1 MTEKPDAYTERAPRV
16 RATGPGTQA
25 DQRAAAPATDLAGD
39 WQTGRLSYN
48 QDHLAHSGVTVL
60 TGGPGG
66 AFAAQLAPA
75 TRDVA
80 TSASGCAERS
90 PKRPV
95 DMESGVGDL
104 LFADSHTYFCRTWD
118 DLAARPRLGAGGGLR
133 DREAAAGERRCR

>member
-1 MTEKPDAYTERAPRV
+1 VTEKAGRIH
-16 RATGPGTQA
+16 GPSPASTCDRPGYSG

-66 AFAAQLAPA
+66 AFAAQLGPA
-75 TRDVA
+75 AREVA

-104 LFADSHTYFCRTWD
+104 LFADSHTWLCRTWD
-118 DLAARPRLGAGGGLR
+118 DLAAGLVWA
-133 DREAAAGERRCR
+133 RERAT